1 MTETVT
7 FPPSIPPPTSITAAA
22 LDAEELLPLM
32 YMPETQDIS
41 SIQLCPM
48 TDTCPRHFRCGMC
61 TRFACFLQIYAFFL
75 AYIFCKFYHFF
86 QGKKWLIFPVHLEH
100 ATSCPKPAHLHW
112 SKQHIW
118 TLKLFF
124 TKKTYAFVKGFSIS
138 SKKKQNPSWLTIL
151 LNNIVSGE
159 THFQHAKSTLLAGV
173 GSFFILIF

>member
-1 MTETVT
+1 
-7 FPPSIPPPTSITAAA
+7 
-22 LDAEELLPLM
+22 M
-32 YMPETQDIS
+32 YMPETQAIS
-41 SIQLCPM
+41 SIHLCPN
-48 TDTCPRHFRCGMC
+48 DWYVSNIRCGMC

-75 AYIFCKFYHFF
+75 AYIFSEFYHFF

-124 TKKTYAFVKGFSIS
+124 TKKKYGFVKSFSIS
-138 SKKKQNPSWLTIL
+138 NKKQDPLWLPIL

-173 GSFFILIF
+173 GFYFLFFKTV